1 MVKVKDFEVQDTCEY
16 LLYLGYIR
24 LQMCFDANETLHGHL
39 PAGEPPGF
47 ALVRDVNIGLTL
59 SFINIGCTQRY
70 SNEVK
75 QWMALIYYTC
85 FGKKNPPFPHG

>member
-24 LQMCFDANETLHGHL
+24 LQMCFDANETLHGHQAASRDL
-39 PAGEPPGF
+39 PAGEPPDF

-59 SFINIGCTQRY
+59 SFIT
-70 SNEVK
+70 
-75 QWMALIYYTC
+75 
-85 FGKKNPPFPHG
+85 